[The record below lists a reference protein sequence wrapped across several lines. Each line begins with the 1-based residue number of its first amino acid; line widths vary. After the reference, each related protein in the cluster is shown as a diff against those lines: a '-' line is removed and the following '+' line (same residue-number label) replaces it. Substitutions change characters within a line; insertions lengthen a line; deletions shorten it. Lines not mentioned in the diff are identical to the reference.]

1 MNSAEGGS
9 VDQGLLLEIK
19 KLEEAAR

>member
-9 VDQGLLLEIK
+9 IDQGLLLEIK